1 MKLSSVFG
9 KKVGDYNKRRSES
22 LVFTG
27 LEIIS
32 FTKGELLWNFL
43 NNVKHVNLIFLE
55 YVWGMEI
62 LYKYGEA
69 IINDT
74 LYCDDWSASF
84 DYFSEI
90 TKNAPWYIKEPY
102 RGL

>member
-1 MKLSSVFG
+1 MCIRDRSKNICRRERRFLLINRREAPHFSMDLSSAFG
-9 KKVGDYNKRRSES
+9 KKVGDFKKKESES

-27 LEIIS
+27 LEII

-62 LYKYGEA
+62 P
-69 IINDT
+69 INMEK
-74 LYCDDWSASF
+74 LS
-84 DYFSEI
+84 
-90 TKNAPWYIKEPY
+90 
-102 RGL
+102 

>member
-1 MKLSSVFG
+1 VFLAKRWG
-9 KKVGDYNKRRSES
+9 IIIKKESES

-27 LEIIS
+27 LEII

-62 LYKYGEA
+62 P
-69 IINDT
+69 INMEK
-74 LYCDDWSASF
+74 LS
-84 DYFSEI
+84 
-90 TKNAPWYIKEPY
+90 
-102 RGL
+102 